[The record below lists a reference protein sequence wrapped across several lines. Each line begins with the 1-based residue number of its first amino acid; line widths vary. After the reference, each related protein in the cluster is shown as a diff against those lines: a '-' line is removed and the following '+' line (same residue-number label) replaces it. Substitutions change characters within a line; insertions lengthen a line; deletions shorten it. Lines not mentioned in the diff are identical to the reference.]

1 MSRIIRRRW
10 PGNPDAP
17 SRRGRTSC
25 DYESYGP
32 DLLMGRSIT
41 FDGDVAAD
49 VTDAE
54 AAILR
59 LNSSASALVDTEALA
74 RLLLRAESV
83 ASSRIEGLEI
93 GARKL
98 LRAEAAQQLGEQTLD
113 VTAEEVLG
121 NVNAMNAA
129 IHQIGPGDPI
139 TLDILL
145 DFHRRLMPNTRM
157 AAHAGQLREKQNWI
171 GGSAYNPCSAV
182 FVPPPPELVRD
193 LLADLCAFCNDDS
206 LPAVAQAAI
215 AHAQFETIH
224 PFADGNGRTG
234 RGLIHLVL
242 RRRRLVTRVLPPISL
257 VLATWAQDYVGG
269 LTATRYRGPATGR
282 DAHAGLNLWTG
293 RFAGACIR
301 AVADASSF
309 EERVQQ
315 IQDRWRTQ
323 LGRVR
328 RGSATDL
335 LIQRLPG
342 APILTVNG
350 AADLIGR
357 SFPQTNQAV
366 TRFADAGILS
376 QVSVGK
382 RNRAFEAKEIIDA
395 FTDLERQ
402 IASPTGDTRSSEPSR
417 HVPPGRPRI
426 LAGLRAARLG
436 RGTWTQGVPGGA

>member
-1 MSRIIRRRW
+1 MARVIHRRW

-17 SRRGRTSC
+17 SRRGRLPC
-25 DYESYGP
+25 DYEAYGP
-32 DLLMGRSIT
+32 DLLAGRSFT

-49 VTDAE
+49 VADAE
-54 AAILR
+54 AAIIR
-59 LNSSASALVDTEALA
+59 LNSSASALADTEALA

-98 LRAEAAQQLGEQTLD
+98 LRAEAAQQLGERTPD

-129 IHQIGPGDPI
+129 IHRIGPGETV
-139 TLDILL
+139 TLDALL
-145 DFHRRLMPNTRM
+145 DFHRRLMANTPLAVHGGR
-157 AAHAGQLREKQNWI
+157 LRDKQNWI
-171 GGSAYNPCSAV
+171 GGSAYNPCSAA
-182 FVPPPPELVRD
+182 FVPPPPGQVPD

-224 PFADGNGRTG
+224 PFSDGNGRTG
-234 RGLIHLVL
+234 RGLVHLVL
-242 RRRRLVTRVLPPISL
+242 RRRGMVTRVLPPISL
-257 VLATWAQDYVGG
+257 VLATWAEDYVSG
-269 LTATRYRGPATGR
+269 LTATRYRGRATGGE
-282 DAHAGLNLWTG
+282 AHAGLNLWTG

-309 EERVQQ
+309 EDRVRQ

-323 LGRVR
+323 VGRVR

-335 LIQRLPG
+335 LIQWLPG
-342 APILTVNG
+342 APILTVHG

-357 SFPQTNQAV
+357 SFPQTSEAV
-366 TRFADAGILS
+366 TRLAGAGILS
-376 QVSVGK
+376 QVTVGK
-382 RNRAFEAKEIIDA
+382 RNRVFEAKEIIDA

-402 IASPTGDTRSSEPSR
+402 IASPAGDTRSSEPIR
-417 HVPPGRPRI
+417 PVPPRRPRI
-426 LAGLRAARLG
+426 
-436 RGTWTQGVPGGA
+436 

>member
-1 MSRIIRRRW
+1 MARVIHRRW

-17 SRRGRTSC
+17 SRRGRLPC
-25 DYESYGP
+25 DYEAYGP
-32 DLLMGRSIT
+32 DLLAGRSIT

-54 AAILR
+54 AAIIR
-59 LNSSASALVDTEALA
+59 LNSSASALANTEALA

-98 LRAEAAQQLGEQTLD
+98 LRAEAAQQLGERTLD

-129 IHQIGPGDPI
+129 IHQIGPGDTI
-139 TLDILL
+139 TLDTLL
-145 DFHRRLMPNTRM
+145 DFHRRLMGNTPL
-157 AAHAGQLREKQNWI
+157 AAHGGRLRDKQNWI
-171 GGSAYNPCSAV
+171 GGSAYNPCSAA
-182 FVPPPPELVRD
+182 FVPPPPGQVPD

-234 RGLIHLVL
+234 RGLVHLVL
-242 RRRRLVTRVLPPISL
+242 RRRGLATRVLPPISL
-257 VLATWAQDYVGG
+257 VLATWAEDYVNG
-269 LTATRYRGPATGR
+269 LTATRYRGRATGGE
-282 DAHAGLNLWTG
+282 AHAGLNLWTG

-309 EERVQQ
+309 EERVRQ

-335 LIQRLPG
+335 LVQWLPG
-342 APILTVNG
+342 APILTVHG

-357 SFPQTNQAV
+357 SFPQTSEAI
-366 TRFADAGILS
+366 TRLAGAGILS
-376 QVSVGK
+376 QVTVGK
-382 RNRAFEAKEIIDA
+382 RNRVFEAKEIIDA

-402 IASPTGDTRSSEPSR
+402 IASPAGDTRSSEPIR
-417 HVPPGRPRI
+417 PVPRRRPGS
-426 LAGLRAARLG
+426 
-436 RGTWTQGVPGGA
+436 